1 MSTSST
7 LSAAPML
14 RRMRWW
20 DVEAVA
26 ALERELFADDP
37 WSAEAFWSELAGV
50 PATRH
55 YVVATDGE
63 ADGNADGDPDDG
75 TLLGYAGLMAVAG
88 QADVQTIAVAPT
100 AQGRGVGARLL
111 EELLAEADRR
121 DEPAVLLEVRAD
133 NAAALRLYERH
144 GFERLARRR
153 GYYQPSG
160 ADALVMRRLR
170 RTTSEGAGR

>member
-1 MSTSST
+1 M
-7 LSAAPML
+7 SAATRSPAPTL

-20 DVEAVA
+20 DVEPVVE
-26 ALERELFADDP
+26 LERELFADDP

-55 YVVATDGE
+55 YVVATDAGQ
-63 ADGNADGDPDDG
+63 APDGDVERVV
-75 TLLGYAGLMAVAG
+75 GYAGLMAVPG
-88 QADVQTIAVAPT
+88 QADVQTIAVAAA
-100 AQGRGVGARLL
+100 AQGRGLGARLL
-111 EELLAEADRR
+111 EELLAEAERR

-133 NAAALRLYERH
+133 NAAAIALYERH
-144 GFERLARRR
+144 GFARLARRR

-170 RTTSEGAGR
+170 RTTTEEASR